1 MKRRSPY
8 RALYTTSLVRTIRR
22 RVKKLLLTDNDL
34 LLLLFSD
41 GFLMWETQHV
51 ASLTMVY
58 SRLPKLS
65 LISSRQVCARK
76 RAVTPT
82 VFKWTGE
89 IMHVWF
95 NRKTLSTDL
104 NLETE
109 KLLSIVQES
118 LQVSDFVSNYR
129 RVSFVCKYWVIGTEC
144 NNTRSNRLN
153 IPI

>member
-22 RVKKLLLTDNDL
+22 RVKKLLLPDNDL

-89 IMHVWF
+89 IMY
-95 NRKTLSTDL
+95 DL
-104 NLETE
+104 TE
-109 KLLSIVQES
+109 RRSARIKISRQRSYYRSYRSHCKLV
-118 LQVSDFVSNYR
+118 
-129 RVSFVCKYWVIGTEC
+129 VSF
-144 NNTRSNRLN
+144 
-153 IPI
+153 